1 MRQSIFFS
9 SHPWELFFCD
19 VLYCMFCV
27 LWCCFPSVCFR
38 PVTGS
43 VWTFLVFLRV
53 SFPFSLSLVYAVC
66 IGTFVVKAL
75 LRHFTNTRTNLFP
88 GLDKHPITDSLWW
101 KYGYARRFYANSFQ
115 KNEKNVL
122 YLHIRKGIFPLCML
136 LKSGYSLSES
146 MQIYTMIQRP

>member
-27 LWCCFPSVCFR
+27 LWCCFPYVCFR

-43 VWTFLVFLRV
+43 VWTFLIFVRV
-53 SFPFSLSLVYAVC
+53 SFPFSLSCLFCLYRHICGESPAS
-66 IGTFVVKAL
+66 AL
-75 LRHFTNTRTNLFP
+75 HEYPYKLFP

>member
-27 LWCCFPSVCFR
+27 LWCCFPYVCFR

-53 SFPFSLSLVYAVC
+53 SFPFSLSLVYSVC